1 MTNPNMIQVNHI
13 SKHFGNQAAVQDVS
27 FTVQQGEIFGLLG
40 PNGAGKTTLIK
51 MMTTLLRPDQGQ
63 ILLNGFDTQTQ
74 SRLAKQQFSVT
85 GQTAAID
92 QDLTAVENLM
102 IFGQLSGLTHRAAR
116 RRATELLAAF
126 DLVASANQT
135 LATFSGGMRR
145 RLDLAVSLVGKPK
158 LLFLDE
164 PTTGLDPRTREQ
176 MWRVIKDL
184 VASGSTVLL
193 TTQYLQEAAQ
203 FADRIALIDHGKL
216 QAIGTPAELGQRV
229 GGKQLRLQV
238 TAAKML
244 AKAQR
249 ILQAAIK
256 QPIHVGQRSLT
267 VALADDQLPVC
278 ADLLD
283 QLAAAKIGV
292 SQFAIAS
299 PSLDEVFFKL
309 TVGKN

>member
-1 MTNPNMIQVNHI
+1 MTNPNLIQVNHI
-13 SKHFGNQAAVQDVS
+13 AKHFGNRAAVQDVS
-27 FTVQQGEIFGLLG
+27 FTVHQGEIFGLLG
-40 PNGAGKTTLIK
+40 PNGAGKTTLIR

-92 QDLTAVENLM
+92 QDLTATENLM
-102 IFGQLSGLTHRAAR
+102 IFGQLSGLTRRAAR
-116 RRATELLAAF
+116 RRAAELLTAF
-126 DLVASANQT
+126 DLVGSAHQT

-164 PTTGLDPRTREQ
+164 HTTGLDPRTRDQ

-193 TTQYLQEAAQ
+193 TTQYLEEAAQ

-238 TAAKML
+238 AAPQML
-244 AKAQR
+244 AAAQR

-256 QPIHVGQRSLT
+256 QPIRVAERSLT
-267 VALADDQLPVC
+267 VALADDQLSAC
-278 ADLLD
+278 AGLLD
-283 QLAAAKIGV
+283 QLAAAKIEV

-299 PSLDEVFFKL
+299 PSLDEVFLKL